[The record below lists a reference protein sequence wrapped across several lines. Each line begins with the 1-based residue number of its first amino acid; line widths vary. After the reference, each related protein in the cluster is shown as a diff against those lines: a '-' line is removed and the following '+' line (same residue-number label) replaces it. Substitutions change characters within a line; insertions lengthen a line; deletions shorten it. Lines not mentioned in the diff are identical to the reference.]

1 MGLPRWLSGKES
13 ACSVGDA
20 GSIPGSG
27 WSPGEGNGNP
37 LQHSCLGNSI
47 YRGARQATV
56 HRVTRVRHDLATKNN
71 NEIGMITTVA
81 QIHWVCVSICGNWAM
96 HVDHLTFFMI
106 ASLYGR
112 FSSHCR
118 SGLSLWE
125 EKQISCS
132 LTVSKCWSWTSRS
145 GGRTYVLIF
154 SSLLTALFILYALI
168 AS

>member
-13 ACSVGDA
+13 ACNAGDA

-37 LQHSCLGNSI
+37 LQKSCLGNPI
-47 YRGARQATV
+47 YRGVRQATV
-56 HRVTRVRHDLATKNN
+56 NGVIRVRHDLATKNN
-71 NEIGMITTVA
+71 NEIGVIVTVA
-81 QIHWVCVSICGNWAM
+81 PIYWVCVSICGNWAM

-112 FSSHCR
+112 FSSQCG

-125 EKQISCS
+125 EKHISYS
-132 LTVSKCWSWTSRS
+132 LTASKCWSWTSRS
-145 GGRTYVLIF
+145 GGRAYVLIF
-154 SSLLTALFILYALI
+154 PSLLTALFILYALI